1 MEQMFARATKFNQ
14 DIGSWDTSNVTNMRY
29 LFGGGTKKFN
39 QDISNWD
46 TAKVEDMDYMFFEAE
61 SFNQNLSGWCVIE
74 IGWEPSYFS
83 EDADAWTKPKPKWGT
98 CPP

>member
-1 MEQMFARATKFNQ
+1 
-14 DIGSWDTSNVTNMRY
+14 
-29 LFGGGTKKFN
+29 
-39 QDISNWD
+39 
-46 TAKVEDMDYMFFEAE
+46 VEDMDYMFFEAE